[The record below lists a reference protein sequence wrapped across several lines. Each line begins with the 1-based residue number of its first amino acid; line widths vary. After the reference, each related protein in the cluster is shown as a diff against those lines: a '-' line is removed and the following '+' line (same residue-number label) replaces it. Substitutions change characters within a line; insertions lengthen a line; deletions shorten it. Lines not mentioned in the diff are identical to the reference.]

1 MNKEGDNH
9 QSDDHGIDFE
19 NIAASNG
26 TPTSANIRR
35 WINDPSWRRFDVRS
49 TMAVSKSGS
58 QPDRQN
64 KIHQDENRRNA
75 CLIRGCDDWQ
85 PELLRRSACPLG
97 RIEFPASVV
106 RPLTLQKLKCI
117 LDRCNRQR
125 LASLV
130 CVHVHGTKFWA
141 LPQRNQRPGAPVHL

>member
-26 TPTSANIRR
+26 TPTSC
-35 WINDPSWRRFDVRS
+35 SRFDVRS

-75 CLIRGCDDWQ
+75 CLIRGCDDWR
-85 PELLRRSACPLG
+85 PSCFDGLLALSAALNFLPLSC
-97 RIEFPASVV
+97 R
-106 RPLTLQKLKCI
+106 
-117 LDRCNRQR
+117 
-125 LASLV
+125 
-130 CVHVHGTKFWA
+130 H
-141 LPQRNQRPGAPVHL
+141 